1 MKYALTAL
9 AVIFALI
16 WGAWLIVVPGDMIED
31 KIESSLTQ
39 GGLSLQAKGFGKGLF
54 YSIRIEA
61 LEVYRDDRLLLSV
74 YEFRVA
80 PDWPALLSL
89 RAGVRFSG
97 ELAGGTVKGS
107 ASSDGEDHSLALK
120 AKNVQ
125 LALSEIH
132 ELTGQKIEGTVEA
145 EMKFSGTGG
154 SGTFKARG
162 LRAMDAS
169 VQGFK
174 IPREVFHTA
183 RGAFSIEG
191 NVLEVTSLALE
202 GEGIYA
208 RLSGTVRPAL
218 AELKLEIM
226 PEAQE
231 LEVLLSAALGM
242 YKASPGHYVVPIKR
256 PL

>member
-1 MKYALTAL
+1 MKYALAAL
-9 AVIFALI
+9 AVIAAI
-16 WGAWLIVVPGDMIED
+16 VWGTWLIVVPREMVQE
-31 KIESSLTQ
+31 KIESSLTED
-39 GGLSLQAKGFGKGLF
+39 GLKLQAKGLKKGLF
-54 YSIRIEA
+54 YSINIEA
-61 LEVYRDDRLLLSV
+61 LELYKDNRLLLSV

-97 ELAGGTVKGS
+97 EIAGGTVKGS
-107 ASSDGEDHSLALK
+107 ASSDGEDHALELK
-120 AKNVQ
+120 ASDVQ

-154 SGTFKARG
+154 AGTFKALG
-162 LRAMDAS
+162 LRALDIS

-174 IPREVFHTA
+174 VPEDVFHTA

-208 RLSGTVRPAL
+208 RLSGTLRPAL
-218 AELKLEIM
+218 ADMKLEIM
-226 PEAQE
+226 PETSE
-231 LEVLLSAALGM
+231 LEMLLSAALGM
-242 YKASPGHYVVPIKR
+242 YQASPGHYVVPIKR